1 MVKQV
6 IKSNVGESSEEL
18 VKKPQEE
25 ENVETIT
32 MYLSAAAKKQKSK
45 HDDLDPVKHAAR
57 QKIAEMDKII
67 QVRKAIQ
74 EE

>member
-1 MVKQV
+1 MAEALEV
-6 IKSNVGESSEEL
+6 L

-45 HDDLDPVKHAAR
+45 HLDTDPAKHAAR